1 MIARATVQHI
11 VRDDYLDDDVKC
23 NFESFNQSV
32 EEQLSDQKFM
42 ADPPEGFYIQ
52 DKPDKVPNGI
62 ARTDEDYGDMII
74 PDTLDA
80 DDIHDN
86 VIDKYLNA
94 ELMFDVTLGNK
105 ERNNQSC
112 RQMGRHIKM
121 HASGSWK
128 VDVHAQVSSPSIDSS

>member
-1 MIARATVQHI
+1 LLESGKVIARATVQHI

-42 ADPPEGFYIQ
+42 ADPAEGFYIQ

-62 ARTDEDYGDMII
+62 ARTEEDYGDMII

-80 DDIHDN
+80 DDINDD
-86 VIDKYLNA
+86 VIDKYSNA
-94 ELMFDVTLGNK
+94 ELIFDVGTGS
-105 ERNNQSC
+105 ER
-112 RQMGRHIKM
+112 RGRTVERAKGT
-121 HASGSWK
+121 SGIPIGRAHSK
-128 VDVHAQVSSPSIDSS
+128 PLFDTRE